1 MSDRNK
7 GNPLQMKRTRKK
19 IVNMGTYH
27 THPNAEREKGV
38 GIEMAITIGVT
49 SSSDRKE
56 TRVPSETG
64 LRLSESEKTGP

>member
-27 THPNAEREKGV
+27 PPQCREKGV
-38 GIEMAITIGVT
+38 GIEMLITIGVA

-64 LRLSESEKTGP
+64 LRLSENRLVSSAK

>member
-7 GNPLQMKRTRKK
+7 GNPPPDEANKEENCQHGHLP
-19 IVNMGTYH
+19 
-27 THPNAEREKGV
+27 HPPQCREKGV